1 MTIYPYN
8 DVDEAEVIQDSIEL
22 ATLTVELRDLLDEL
36 PRQQRDRLAA
46 LIRDRDREAGRLAY
60 IYGVLAGDLNA
71 RLLGQVRR
79 QDSQEAAGTFEYEND
94 EEE

>member
-22 ATLTVELRDLLDEL
+22 ATLTVELRDLLAEL
-36 PRQQRDRLAA
+36 PRSQRDRLEA
-46 LIRDRDREAGRLAY
+46 LIRDRDREARRLAY

>member
-1 MTIYPYN
+1 MPCLSREF
-8 DVDEAEVIQDSIEL
+8 VKGESL
-22 ATLTVELRDLLDEL
+22 AEL
-36 PRQQRDRLAA
+36 PRSQRDRLAA

-60 IYGVLAGDLNA
+60 LYGVRAGDLNA

-79 QDSQEAAGTFEYEND
+79 RDSQEAAGTFEYEND

>member
-8 DVDEAEVIQDSIEL
+8 DVEEAEVIQDSIEL
-22 ATLTVELRDLLDEL
+22 ATLTVELQNLLAEL
-36 PRQQRDRLAA
+36 PRSQRDRLAA

-60 IYGVLAGDLNA
+60 LYGVRAGDLNA

-79 QDSQEAAGTFEYEND
+79 RDSQEAAGTFEYEND

>member
-8 DVDEAEVIQDSIEL
+8 DVDEGEIIQDSIEL

-36 PRQQRDRLAA
+36 PRPQRDRLAA

-60 IYGVLAGDLNA
+60 CFGVRAGDLNA
-71 RLLGQVRR
+71 RLLGRLRR
-79 QDSQEAAGTFEYEND
+79 RDTAGPN
-94 EEE
+94 EEGAGG

>member
-22 ATLTVELRDLLDEL
+22 ATLTVELRDLLAEL
-36 PRQQRDRLAA
+36 PRSLRDRLEA

-79 QDSQEAAGTFEYEND
+79 RDSQEAAGTFEYEND

>member
-22 ATLTVELRDLLDEL
+22 ATLTVELRDLLAEL
-36 PRQQRDRLAA
+36 PRSQRDRLEA
-46 LIRDRDREAGRLAY
+46 LIRDRDWEAGRLAY

-79 QDSQEAAGTFEYEND
+79 RDSQEAAGTFEYEND

>member
-1 MTIYPYN
+1 MTIYPYT

-22 ATLTVELRDLLDEL
+22 AALTVELQDLLDEL

-46 LIRDRDREAGRLAY
+46 LIRDRDKEAGRLAY
-60 IYGVLAGDLNA
+60 IYGVRAGDLNA
-71 RLLGQVRR
+71 RLLGQARR
-79 QDSQEAAGTFEYEND
+79 RDSQEAAGTIEHEND

>member
-1 MTIYPYN
+1 MTIYPYT
-8 DVDEAEVIQDSIEL
+8 DVDEAEVIRDSIEL
-22 ATLTVELRDLLDEL
+22 ATLTVELLDLLDEL
-36 PRQQRDRLAA
+36 PGPQRDRLEA
-46 LIRDRDREAGRLAY
+46 LIRDRDKEAGRLAY

-79 QDSQEAAGTFEYEND
+79 RDSQEAAGTFEYEND

>member
-1 MTIYPYN
+1 MTIYPYL

-36 PRQQRDRLAA
+36 PGPQRDRLAA

-60 IYGVLAGDLNA
+60 IYGIRVGDLNA
-71 RLLGQVRR
+71 RLLGRVRR
-79 QDSQEAAGTFEYEND
+79 RDNEEGAGG
-94 EEE
+94 

>member
-8 DVDEAEVIQDSIEL
+8 DVEEAEVIQDSIEL
-22 ATLTVELRDLLDEL
+22 ATLTVELRDLLAEL
-36 PRQQRDRLAA
+36 PRSQRDRLEA

-79 QDSQEAAGTFEYEND
+79 RDSQEAAGTFEYEND

>member
-8 DVDEAEVIQDSIEL
+8 DVDEGEIIQDSIEL

-36 PRQQRDRLAA
+36 PRPQRDRLAA

-60 IYGVLAGDLNA
+60 CFGVRAGDLNA
-71 RLLGQVRR
+71 RLLGRLRR
-79 QDSQEAAGTFEYEND
+79 RDAAGPN
-94 EEE
+94 EEGAGG

>member
-22 ATLTVELRDLLDEL
+22 ATLTVELRDLLAEL
-36 PRQQRDRLAA
+36 PRSQRDRLEA

-71 RLLGQVRR
+71 RLPGQVRR
-79 QDSQEAAGTFEYEND
+79 RDSQEAAGTFEYEND